1 MQTLMFNGDFDVS
14 YYDSHVHIAV
24 VEEAALDRISPIVIS
39 LPHFSQSLVDW

>member
-1 MQTLMFNGDFDVS
+1 MYHIMTAMCM
-14 YYDSHVHIAV
+14 HIAV